1 MNKLLFF
8 FLSLVLGSFSCS
20 NSTNEQRD
28 DKLSPDQLK
37 VKEFE
42 DEVLAIHDEV
52 MPLMGNLVSLKVQL
66 EEENKSLSASLET
79 SASDQV
85 ILNNLVISKL
95 DAAHEGMMHWMR
107 KYRRVDHESDP
118 YVTLKYLEEQKYII
132 GLVRDLVN
140 DAIGSANDSLNIK
153 DKN

>member
-20 NSTNEQRD
+20 NSTNEQGD
-28 DKLSPDQLK
+28 VKLSPDQLK

-52 MPLMGNLVSLKVQL
+52 MPLMGKLVSLKEQL
-66 EEENKSLSASLET
+66 EEVNKSLSVSLET
-79 SASDQV
+79 SAPDQV

-107 KYRRVDHESDP
+107 NYRSVDLESDP

-140 DAIGSANDSLNIK
+140 HAIGSANHSLNIK
-153 DKN
+153 E

>member
-1 MNKLLFF
+1 MNKFLFF
-8 FLSLVLGSFSCS
+8 FVSLVLGSFSCS
-20 NSTNEQRD
+20 NS

-52 MPLMGNLVSLKVQL
+52 MPLMGNLVSLKEQL

-79 SASDQV
+79 SAPDQV
-85 ILNNLVISKL
+85 ILNNMVISKL
-95 DAAHEGMMHWMR
+95 DAAHEGMMRWMR
-107 KYRRVDHESDP
+107 NYRPADLESDP

-140 DAIGSANDSLNIK
+140 DAIDSANDILNIK
-153 DKN
+153 

>member
-8 FLSLVLGSFSCS
+8 FLSLVLSSFSCS
-20 NSTNEQRD
+20 
-28 DKLSPDQLK
+28 KLSPDQLK

-42 DEVLAIHDEV
+42 DKVLAIHDEV
-52 MPLMGNLVSLKVQL
+52 MPLMGKLVSLKEQL

-95 DAAHEGMMHWMR
+95 DGAHEGMMHWMR
-107 KYRRVDHESDP
+107 RYRRVDLESDP

-132 GLVRDLVN
+132 GLVRDHVN
-140 DAIGSANDSLNIK
+140 DAIDSANDSLNIK